1 MKITTSKNLWVSDS
15 FTEKF
20 GSEDIKP
27 AKTVPEF
34 KALPRAMTDS
44 EIKKELGAQEC
55 TLEDVAAFLKNPP
68 EGCDDGYWNLFYVA
82 GCVVSVR
89 WNSDSRGWC
98 VYAWDLGGGSW
109 RAGNRAFGVTV
120 PQPLGSDLGSSDS
133 LTLRDLETR
142 VAKLE
147 EIVAHHNLGV

>member
-68 EGCDDGYWNLFYVA
+68 EGCDDGYWNLFYIA
-82 GCVVSVR
+82 GCVVGVGWYSGSREWSVSTWNLDDVR
-89 WNSDSRGWC
+89 WS
-98 VYAWDLGGGSW
+98 
-109 RAGNRAFGVTV
+109 AGVRAFGCN
-120 PQPLGSDLGSSDS
+120 SDPKPSDS